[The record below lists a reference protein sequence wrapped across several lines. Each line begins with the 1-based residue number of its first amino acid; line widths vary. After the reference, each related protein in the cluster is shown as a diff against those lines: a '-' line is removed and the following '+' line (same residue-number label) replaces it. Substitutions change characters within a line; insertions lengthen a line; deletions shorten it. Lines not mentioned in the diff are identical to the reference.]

1 MLVSKRWRCNSIDIQ
16 AVILQGKAIERNVFI
31 NHQKIFKKLI
41 QCRYWKLAFM
51 DVMMDLAHGT
61 SEFAMS
67 WLNLELDLCYML
79 QQYFTGVTIMICMGF
94 WWYKLIIFVGE
105 ELNYLKR
112 NLYDHLGKLLKLARK
127 AVHHLNV
134 LAHHLNVLILTAEG
148 R

>member
-1 MLVSKRWRCNSIDIQ
+1 
-16 AVILQGKAIERNVFI
+16 
-31 NHQKIFKKLI
+31 
-41 QCRYWKLAFM
+41 
-51 DVMMDLAHGT
+51 
-61 SEFAMS
+61 
-67 WLNLELDLCYML
+67 
-79 QQYFTGVTIMICMGF
+79 MGF